1 MKLIIATNNQKKLVE
16 MKAVLCGLFD
26 EILSLKEAGIEHE
39 TQEDGSTFEENA
51 LKKARETAQISGC
64 ACVADDSGLAVD
76 ALGGAPGIYSARYC
90 GHHGDDEAN
99 LRLVLENMKDKKQRS
114 ARFVC
119 AMAYVCGKTEAVFR
133 GELEGEIAYSPSG
146 CNGFGYDPIFLL
158 PDYGCTS
165 AEISPEEK
173 MRISHRARAAQ
184 SLAKWL
190 KQERAEGRL

>member
-39 TQEDGSTFEENA
+39 TLEDGSTFEENA
-51 LKKARETAQISGC
+51 LKKARETALISGR

-119 AMAYVCGKTEAVFR
+119 VMAYVCGKTEAVFR

-173 MRISHRARAAQ
+173 NLISHRARAAQ

>member
-39 TQEDGSTFEENA
+39 TLEDGSTFEENA
-51 LKKARETAQISGC
+51 LKKARETALISGC
-64 ACVADDSGLAVD
+64 ACVADDSGLVVD

-119 AMAYVCGKTEAVFR
+119 AMTYVCGETEAVFR

-173 MRISHRARAAQ
+173 NRISHRARAAQ

>member
-1 MKLIIATNNQKKLVE
+1 M
-16 MKAVLCGLFD
+16 
-26 EILSLKEAGIEHE
+26 
-39 TQEDGSTFEENA
+39 
-51 LKKARETAQISGC
+51 
-64 ACVADDSGLAVD
+64 D

-119 AMAYVCGKTEAVFR
+119 AMAYVCGETEAVFR

-173 MRISHRARAAQ
+173 NRISHRARAAQ

-190 KQERAEGRL
+190 KRERAEGRL

>member
-16 MKAVLCGLFD
+16 MKAVLAGLFD

-39 TQEDGSTFEENA
+39 TLEDGSTFEENA

-99 LRLVLENMKDKKQRS
+99 LRLVLENMKDAKQRS

-119 AMAYVCGKTEAVFR
+119 AMAYVCGDTEAVFR
-133 GELEGEIAYSPSG
+133 GELEGEIAYAPSG
-146 CNGFGYDPIFLL
+146 CNGFGYDPIFRL

-184 SLAKWL
+184 SLAEWL